1 MSLEDLKEVSKTDK
15 QYQKLIETIKN
26 QSFAETVTLEEG
38 EIRPFFNVR
47 KSLSVLDGVVMY
59 GFEGKIPRVLIPSK
73 LRQLVIRNLHSANQG
88 STGLLSRA
96 QESVYWPGMDKNI
109 HDHVH
114 QCKQCQYS
122 APSQPKE
129 LLILSEIPIYPFQ
142 HVVTDLF
149 DSHNH
154 MYLAYADRLAGFI
167 ELAHF
172 PTSTSSSVIID
183 TLVNSFTDGEFRR
196 KCHWMGDLI

>member
-1 MSLEDLKEVSKTDK
+1 MS
-15 QYQKLIETIKN
+15 
-26 QSFAETVTLEEG
+26 LEEG

-59 GFEGKIPRVLIPSK
+59 GFEEKIPRVLIPSK

-88 STGLLSRA
+88 STGMLSRA
-96 QESVYWPGMDKNI
+96 RESVYWPGMDKNI
-109 HDHVH
+109 HDHVR

-129 LLILSEIPIYPFQ
+129 PLILSEIPTYPFQ

-154 MYLAYADRLAGFI
+154 MCLAYADQLTGFI
-167 ELAHF
+167 ELARF

-183 TLVNSFTDGEFRR
+183 TFINQIKTNQIKSF
-196 KCHWMGDLI
+196 